1 MQADALDAGDMV
13 SATKLTIV
21 SGAESSML
29 VVVCYADSRQ

>member
-1 MQADALDAGDMV
+1 MQANALNAGDIV

-29 VVVCYADSRQ
+29 VMVCYAGSRQ

>member
-29 VVVCYADSRQ
+29 VVVCYAGSRQ

>member
-21 SGAESSML
+21 SGAEASML
-29 VVVCYADSRQ
+29 VVVCYAGSRQ